1 MEDADGKLTA
11 RGFRDMQ
18 EAVDEANKEDAER
31 EAKEKGE
38 GLACQPPPVAPPG
51 VSEECEEAQAQ
62 MQKEYMDL
70 PAEEREGG
78 CLIV

>member
-18 EAVDEANKEDAER
+18 EAVDEANKEDAES

-38 GLACQPPPVAPPG
+38 GLACQPPPVAPP
-51 VSEECEEAQAQ
+51 V
-62 MQKEYMDL
+62 DI
-70 PAEEREGG
+70 AESD
-78 CLIV
+78 